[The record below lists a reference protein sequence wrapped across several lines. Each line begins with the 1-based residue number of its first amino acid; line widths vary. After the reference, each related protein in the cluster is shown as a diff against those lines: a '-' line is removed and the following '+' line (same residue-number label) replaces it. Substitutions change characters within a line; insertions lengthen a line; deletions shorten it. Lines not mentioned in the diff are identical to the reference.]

1 MRADDD
7 CIHVGYAPATSGK
20 GYVGPTVK
28 IEFGARSTG
37 EPSENCTVVCDAADY
52 LKEINFPSAS
62 VRVMHI
68 DRTLWEKLTAIH
80 VFCLQGKVRDRQARH
95 WYDVAQLDAT
105 NHTNAGLNNQDV
117 AQRVAKHKQW
127 FFSANDNEGKPID
140 YSAAIDGGLVLLPQG
155 EALEAL
161 AGDYSKMIE
170 DGLFLDT
177 PPEFSTI
184 LERCRSVQERANKR
198 ETHRR

>member
-1 MRADDD
+1 M
-7 CIHVGYAPATSGK
+7 TSRNSTR
-20 GYVGPTVK
+20 PTTPTLGSTTK
-28 IEFGARSTG
+28 TLRS
-37 EPSENCTVVCDAADY
+37 ES
-52 LKEINFPSAS
+52 
-62 VRVMHI
+62 
-68 DRTLWEKLTAIH
+68 
-80 VFCLQGKVRDRQARH
+80 
-95 WYDVAQLDAT
+95 
-105 NHTNAGLNNQDV
+105 LNT
-117 AQRVAKHKQW
+117 
-127 FFSANDNEGKPID
+127 SNEGKPID